1 LPIQAEEAE
10 TTLIRKPRWF
20 CISALPTT
28 KSCWGIG
35 TPWQIGCLKIRNCMN
50 IEGVKRTLALFEP
63 PIDPGLLVKAAAAG
77 VDIDSALG
85 DLNAPLPFYR
95 YSIVLQRAMD
105 FCNDVKSLGGLLL
118 SALEKRDAEALELIR
133 SGHEVTLLKSMRAM
147 KEKSIEEAKE
157 TVESLKASLESAE
170 HRQAF
175 YRDRERLSATE
186 RDQQTNLELV
196 ECLSASRPRI

>member
-1 LPIQAEEAE
+1 
-10 TTLIRKPRWF
+10 
-20 CISALPTT
+20 
-28 KSCWGIG
+28 
-35 TPWQIGCLKIRNCMN
+35 
-50 IEGVKRTLALFEP
+50 
-63 PIDPGLLVKAAAAG
+63 
-77 VDIDSALG
+77 
-85 DLNAPLPFYR
+85 
-95 YSIVLQRAMD
+95 
-105 FCNDVKSLGGLLL
+105 
-118 SALEKRDAEALELIR
+118 LEKRDAEALELIR